1 MSAIPFGASATGMGR
16 EEASRTGGNF
26 LSPGGTPSV
35 SVVIPAMNEEQ
46 NLPYVLPRIPS
57 WVGEIVLVD
66 GNSRDATVDVAR
78 RLVPDIIVVNQD
90 RPGKGAALRCG
101 FAAAKGDIIVMLDAD
116 GSTDP
121 AEIPAF
127 VGALLS
133 GADFVKGSRFLQGGG
148 TDDMEW
154 YRRFGNWGFVKLVTM
169 RFGGQFTD
177 LCYGYNAFW
186 RDVLQNMSIEKDD
199 GFEIETSMNVQA
211 LRARLKVIEVASQE
225 HRRVH
230 GKSNL
235 RSIPDG
241 WRVLSKIMS
250 LGVSEPAPQAAARS
264 SHGMGDVGLAR
275 RRFGASE

>member
-1 MSAIPFGASATGMGR
+1 MGTAVIAPSGAGA
-16 EEASRTGGNF
+16 GGESVSQARRNF
-26 LSPGGTPSV
+26 LALNGSPSV
-35 SVVIPAMNEEQ
+35 SVVIPAMNEEK
-46 NLPYVLPRIPS
+46 NLPHVLPRIPS
-57 WVGEIVLVD
+57 WVGEIILVD
-66 GNSRDATVDVAR
+66 GNSHDATVAVAR
-78 RLVPDIIVVNQD
+78 RLIPDIIVVNQD

-133 GADFVKGSRFLQGGG
+133 GADFVKGSRFVQGGG

-154 YRRFGNWGFVKLVTM
+154 YRRFGNWGFVKLVTL

-186 RDVLQNMSIEKDD
+186 RDVLQNMSIERDD

-211 LRARLKVIEVASQE
+211 LRAKLNVIEVASRE
-225 HRRVH
+225 HRRVN

-241 WRVLSKIMS
+241 WRVLSKILQ
-250 LGVSEPAPQAAARS
+250 LGVSKPALQVTMRPH
-264 SHGMGDVGLAR
+264 HGVGVAQ

>member
-1 MSAIPFGASATGMGR
+1 MSAISATAAFAEVEG
-16 EEASRTGGNF
+16 EKTSRVPRNF
-26 LSPGGTPSV
+26 LMPSGTPSV
-35 SVVIPAMNEEQ
+35 SVVIPAMNEEK
-46 NLPYVLPRIPS
+46 NLPHVLPRIPS
-57 WVGEIVLVD
+57 WVGEIILVD
-66 GNSRDATVDVAR
+66 GNSRDATVAVAR
-78 RLVPDIIVVNQD
+78 QLVPDIVVVNQD

-154 YRRFGNWGFVKLVTM
+154 YRRFGNWGFVKLVTL

-186 RDVLQNMSIEKDD
+186 RDVLQNMSLEEDD

-211 LRARLKVIEVASQE
+211 LRAKLNVIEVASRE
-225 HRRVH
+225 HRRVY

-241 WRVLSKIMS
+241 WRVLSKIVR
-250 LGVSEPAPQAAARS
+250 LGVSEPAPQAATRPH
-264 SHGMGDVGLAR
+264 HGVGDIGLAQ
-275 RRFGASE
+275 RRFGGD